1 MKKVNEVSKDRK
13 EKSLK
18 ERIIVIMAG
27 GTGTRL
33 WPISRSSKPKQFHT
47 LLSSKTL
54 LQETYERALS
64 IVPRD
69 HIYISTTKRY
79 RDLIAHNLPDI
90 PQNHL
95 IIEPAQ
101 RSTAPAIA
109 LVALEL
115 SLLHPDA
122 IVATIASDH
131 AIGNIQEFSDALTTS
146 FEAIEMFPDRIATLG
161 INPTHPSTAFGY
173 IKIGKEI
180 ENTFTKRVFHADAFK
195 EKPKAATARKYISGW
210 EYLWNAGYFVFTP
223 QSLLALV
230 KEYAPDIWKPL
241 KKIEKELKKPRPSQR
256 NREAIYATMPEDPID
271 TAIIEKMPKDKRLVI
286 PTDLEWD
293 DIGNWEAL
301 YDFLKNRYNSTI
313 IAKGNHIDLGSTECF
328 IQGQDKLIATLNLKN
343 IVVID
348 SEDAILI
355 ADRKTVGNDIKK
367 LIEKLK
373 KEGKFPYL

>member
-1 MKKVNEVSKDRK
+1 MKKVND
-13 EKSLK
+13 KSEDVIKKPLK

-64 IVPRD
+64 IVPKNN
-69 HIYISTTKRY
+69 IYISTTKRY
-79 RDLIAHNLPDI
+79 QDLVFQNIPDI
-90 PQNHL
+90 SQDHL

-101 RSTAPAIA
+101 RSTAPGIA
-109 LVALEL
+109 LAALEL
-115 SLLHPDA
+115 SFLHKDA
-122 IVATIASDH
+122 IIATIASDH
-131 AIGNIQEFSDALTTS
+131 AIGNIKEFSDALKTS
-146 FEAIEMFPDRIATLG
+146 FEAIEEFPDSIATLG

-195 EKPKAATARKYISGW
+195 EKPQIATAKRYLSGW
-210 EYLWNAGYFVFTP
+210 EYLWNAGYFVFIP
-223 QSLLALV
+223 GSLLELV
-230 KEYAPDIWKPL
+230 KEYAPTIWKPL
-241 KKIEKELKKPRPSQR
+241 RKINKELQKPHPSKKTI
-256 NREAIYATMPEDPID
+256 ETLYLTMPEDPID

-301 YDFLKNRYNSTI
+301 YDFLKNRYNSSI
-313 IAKGNHIDLGSTECF
+313 VAKGNHIDLGSKECF
-328 IQGQDKLIATLNLKN
+328 ISGQNKLITTLNLKN
-343 IVVID
+343 IVIID
-348 SEDAILI
+348 SEDAILV
-355 ADRKTVGNDIKK
+355 ADRKTVGSDIKK
-367 LIEKLK
+367 LIDKLK
-373 KEGKFPYL
+373 KEGKCPYL